1 MIEAR
6 RVKHELTD
14 RPASTFA
21 LSLGQR
27 EFAHELTRE
36 AFDALILPVV
46 ERTGPACRRALK
58 DAGIKP
64 AELDGVVLVG
74 GSTRV
79 PLVRAYVK
87 KLFEH
92 EPLTDIDP
100 DQVVALGAA
109 VQADILGGTQQNDA
123 LIVDVLPL
131 SFGVETMG
139 GIVEKIIARNSTIP
153 CARAQQFT
161 TYADGQTGF
170 DIHVVQGERELARD
184 CRSLAR
190 FTLRGLKAQ
199 TAGAARLMVTF
210 RVDENAMLTVS
221 AKDEATGLEQSVEV
235 VPSYGLSD
243 EDVEQMLMD
252 SYEHAEEDLKLRQLT
267 ERIVEAEQVIS
278 ATHKALDKDGDLLD
292 EDERAELDGALR
304 ALADSIASRD
314 SEGIRL
320 RTEALDRASVPLAER
335 RMNRA
340 MREAMKGRTVES
352 VEGDVAHARGVD
364 AHVSDHAQ
372 RRES

>member
-1 MIEAR
+1 
-6 RVKHELTD
+6 
-14 RPASTFA
+14 
-21 LSLGQR
+21 
-27 EFAHELTRE
+27 
-36 AFDALILPVV
+36 
-46 ERTGPACRRALK
+46 
-58 DAGIKP
+58 
-64 AELDGVVLVG
+64 
-74 GSTRV
+74 
-79 PLVRAYVK
+79 
-87 KLFEH
+87 
-92 EPLTDIDP
+92 
-100 DQVVALGAA
+100 
-109 VQADILGGTQQNDA
+109 
-123 LIVDVLPL
+123 
-131 SFGVETMG
+131 
-139 GIVEKIIARNSTIP
+139 
-153 CARAQQFT
+153 
-161 TYADGQTGF
+161 
-170 DIHVVQGERELARD
+170 
-184 CRSLAR
+184 
-190 FTLRGLKAQ
+190 
-199 TAGAARLMVTF
+199 
-210 RVDENAMLTVS
+210 MLTVS